1 VQRILLTSALL
12 LLTACASADENQ
24 SVEAWLADGIYPDV
38 IEHPMPEDLSQFK
51 QPESL
56 VADLKAIQ
64 EGSLEE
70 RIEALADKSRR
81 DQVFVEGGTFLM
93 GDFGRLQSEEGLP
106 WDGNSN
112 SSPLH
117 EVTLDSYSISKY
129 KVTLAEFDLYAEA
142 NDVTSVQTEKRY
154 NRVLGSRKPW
164 RAPDKPAGTTWSQ
177 ARTYC
182 TWLGEITGHSF
193 SLPTEAQWEYAAR
206 DRGRFI
212 VYPTDNGKLE
222 WNKNAPS
229 WDMEG
234 AINSGNTGRPYPIA
248 LFPPNPLG
256 LYDLAENSLDWVQ
269 DWYAEDWYDHSAR
282 ARNPSGPESGDERV
296 QRGRSAGFGRTTM
309 TVLRSHGKPGMERR
323 KSGKPVSTIDNGF
336 RCAVQSPE
344 RVSPH

>member
-1 VQRILLTSALL
+1 MQ
-12 LLTACASADENQ
+12 TACASADENQ

-38 IEHPMPEDLSQFK
+38 IEHPMPDDLSQFK

-81 DQVFVEGGTFLM
+81 DQVFVKGGTFLM

-112 SSPLH
+112 SSPMH

-142 NDVTSVQTEKRY
+142 NDVPSVQTEKRY
-154 NRVLGSRKPW
+154 NRALGSRKPW

-222 WNKNAPS
+222 WNRNAPS
-229 WDMEG
+229 YGLIEALNG
-234 AINSGNTGRPYPIA
+234 GTGSRPYPIA
-248 LFPPNPLG
+248 LFPPTPLG
-256 LYDLAENSLDWVQ
+256 LYDLTINSLDWVQ
-269 DWYAEDWYDHSAR
+269 DWYAEDYYEYSDKSH
-282 ARNPSGPESGDERV
+282 NPVGPASGEERV
-296 QRGRSAGFGRTTM
+296 QRSWPASNSRAAMTMSRRADPPTPPADKTQATT
-309 TVLRSHGKPGMERR
+309 L
-323 KSGKPVSTIDNGF
+323 NGF
-336 RCAVQSPE
+336 RCSVQETETMGGES
-344 RVSPH
+344 